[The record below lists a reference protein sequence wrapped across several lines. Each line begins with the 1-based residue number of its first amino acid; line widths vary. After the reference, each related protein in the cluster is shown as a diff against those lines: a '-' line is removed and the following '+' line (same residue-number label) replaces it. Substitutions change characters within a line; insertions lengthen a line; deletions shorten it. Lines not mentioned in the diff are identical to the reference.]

1 MRLHVLAI
9 RSSKRSRSKT
19 KMNDD
24 EDRYFCFQFLRVA
37 QVWLP
42 LSQFNQRL
50 NPTDPS
56 RRNLLDWRNFYPCI
70 ESSKI
75 SVAPFCTSPRT
86 HLPRTKGLASPW
98 QNNQIVSLKPLRRGG
113 PSLDQVCDSWWFFLF
128 PKPSQWICVSHIR
141 RHLWNDLDTGVRWQ
155 AAWRD
160 FWWSPRDGS

>member
-9 RSSKRSRSKT
+9 RSWKRSRSK
-19 KMNDD
+19 KKLNDD

-56 RRNLLDWRNFYPCI
+56 RQNLLDWRNFCPCV
-70 ESSKI
+70 ESSKS
-75 SVAPFCTSPRT
+75 SVAPFCTSPRAT
-86 HLPRTKGLASPW
+86 FRAPKALRVLGRTIRSSLWNLWDEADQALTMFVICDDFFCS
-98 QNNQIVSLKPLRRGG
+98 QN
-113 PSLDQVCDSWWFFLF
+113 
-128 PKPSQWICVSHIR
+128 PSQWICVSHIR